1 MAAQKEQ
8 ALASPVVEDV
18 PTSEL
23 CFDYKNPRL
32 FLEHDQSEEEL
43 ILRLWRDFAVDEV
56 ALSIAHNGY
65 FHHEPLFAATE
76 DERLIV
82 IEGNR
87 RLAAVRLLVSDELR
101 EQVGATDLPPISSA
115 RKEEL
120 EILPI
125 IRCQRS
131 DVWQYIGFKHVNG
144 PQPWQS
150 YAKAQYIAWVHNKLG
165 TPLDDIAR
173 RIGDRHSTV
182 RRLYRGLMV
191 LRQAEEAEVFDLN
204 NRWKKHFP
212 FSHLYT
218 GLDYPNIRNF
228 LGIDNDSSFGKHPVP
243 SSHISSLGDLCL
255 WLYGQ
260 KPTRPLIQSQNPDLR
275 KLEEAIGNE
284 DGLIALKRGL
294 PLDVAVDISIGD
306 EELFRGHLLDAR
318 RRLQEARGKQLTGY
332 QGDINTLQI
341 AKEIFELADHLVLD
355 MEDNR
360 RTERRDS
367 RHRVTSSVTSK

>member
-1 MAAQKEQ
+1 MVTQKEQ
-8 ALASPVVEDV
+8 TSESPVVVDV
-18 PTSEL
+18 PIHEL
-23 CFDYKNPRL
+23 HFDHQNPRL
-32 FLEHDQSEEEL
+32 FLEHDQTEEEL

-65 FHHEPLFAATE
+65 FRHEPLFATTE
-76 DERLIV
+76 GDQLV
-82 IEGNR
+82 VVEGNR
-87 RLAAVRLLVSDELR
+87 RLAAVRLLLSSEWR
-101 EQVGATDLPPISSA
+101 ERVGATDLPAISSA
-115 RKEEL
+115 HAKEL
-120 EILPI
+120 RNLPTI
-125 IRCQRS
+125 ECRRGE
-131 DVWQYIGFKHVNG
+131 VWQYIGFKHVNG

-150 YAKAQYIAWVHNKLG
+150 YAKAQYVAWVHNELG

-173 RIGDRHSTV
+173 RIGDRHTTV

-191 LRQAEEAEVFDLN
+191 LRQAEQTEVFDLEQ
-204 NRWKKHFP
+204 RWKKHFP

-228 LGIDNDSSFGKHPVP
+228 LGIDNDSSFHRDPVP
-243 SSHISSLGDLCL
+243 NSHISNLGDLCL

-284 DGLIALKRGL
+284 DGLVALKRGL
-294 PLDVAVDISIGD
+294 PLDVAVDISVGD

-332 QGDINTLQI
+332 KGDTDTLQI
-341 AKEIFELADHLVLD
+341 AKEIFDLADHLVLD
-355 MEDNR
+355 MESHR
-360 RTERRDS
+360 RTERGVR
-367 RHRVTSSVTSK
+367 RGGKHRSVYK